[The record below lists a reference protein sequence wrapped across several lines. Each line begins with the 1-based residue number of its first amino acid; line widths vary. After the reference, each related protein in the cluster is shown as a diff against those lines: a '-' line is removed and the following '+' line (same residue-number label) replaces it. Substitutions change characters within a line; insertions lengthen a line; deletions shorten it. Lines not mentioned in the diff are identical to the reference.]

1 MFRSDRDLR
10 IIEIRAREI
19 LDSRGFPTIET
30 DVVLE
35 CGVIGRAAVPSGA
48 STGVHEAIE
57 LRDEDKT
64 RYMGKGVRKAIE
76 NVNNMANDII
86 LPKKITATEQREIDR
101 LMIEYDGT
109 PNKGKIGAN
118 AILSVSMAVA
128 RAAAYAYGIPLYRYL
143 GGLNSFILPTPFMN
157 ILNGGKH
164 GDNQLEFQE
173 FMIVPA
179 GAKNFSEAMRYGSE
193 VFHSLK
199 SILKSKGLGIAVGD
213 EGGFSPKVSN
223 TREALSLIVQAIEK
237 AGLKPGRDVYLALDP
252 AASEFFNEEKRVYE
266 MKTEGKDMSPAD
278 MTEFYAQLVNEFPIV
293 SIEDG
298 MAEDDWEGWKLM
310 TDKLGNRIQLVGD
323 DVFVTN
329 IERLKKGIE
338 KGITNSILIK
348 LNQIGT
354 ISETID
360 TINLAKKAGYTSI
373 VSHRSGETE
382 DPFIADFTVAMGC
395 GMIKTGSLSRSERL
409 SKYNQLIR
417 IEEELRGQGVFA
429 GTGFIKNLNMQ

>member
-1 MFRSDRDLR
+1 MIRTDRDLR
-10 IIEIRAREI
+10 IVEIRAREI
-19 LDSRGFPTIET
+19 LDSRGFPAIET

-48 STGVHEAIE
+48 STGVHEALE
-57 LRDEDKT
+57 LRDGDT
-64 RYMGKGVRKAIE
+64 RRFMGKGVRKAIE
-76 NVNNMANDII
+76 NVNLIASAVI
-86 LPKKITATEQREIDR
+86 LPKRIPATEQREIDK

-109 PNKGKIGAN
+109 PNKNKLGAN

-128 RAAAYAYGIPLYRYL
+128 RAAAAALGLPLYRYL
-143 GGLNSFILPTPFMN
+143 GGVNSFILPTPFMN

-164 GDNQLEFQE
+164 GDNALEIQE

-179 GAKNFSEAMRYGSE
+179 GAPSMSEAIRYGSE
-193 VFHSLK
+193 VFHALR

-223 TREALSLIVQAIEK
+223 TRETLSLIVSAIEK
-237 AGLKPGRDVYLALDP
+237 AGLVPGRDVYLALDP
-252 AASEFFNEEKRVYE
+252 AASEFYNEEKKVYE
-266 MKTEGKDMSPAD
+266 MRSENRD
-278 MTEFYAQLVNEFPIV
+278 MTPDEMVEFYEKLVSEFPIV

-298 MAEDDWEGWKLM
+298 MAEDDWDGFKIM
-310 TDKLGNRIQLVGD
+310 TERMGSKIQLIGD
-323 DVFVTN
+323 DIFVTN
-329 IERLKKGIE
+329 INRFKEGI
-338 KGITNSILIK
+338 KRGIANSILIK

-354 ISETID
+354 VSETID
-360 TINLAKKAGYTSI
+360 TINLAKMNGYSAV

-409 SKYNQLIR
+409 AKYNQLIR
-417 IEEELRGQGVFA
+417 IEEELKDQGVFA
-429 GTGFIKNLNMQ
+429 GRDFIKNLIN

>member
-1 MFRSDRDLR
+1 MMRTDRDLR
-10 IIEIRAREI
+10 IVEIRAREI

-48 STGVHEAIE
+48 STGVHEALE
-57 LRDEDKT
+57 LRDGDT
-64 RYMGKGVRKAIE
+64 RRFMGKGVRKAIE
-76 NVNNMANDII
+76 NVNLIASAVI
-86 LPKKITATEQREIDR
+86 LPKRIPATEQREIDK

-109 PNKGKIGAN
+109 PNKNKLGAN

-128 RAAAYAYGIPLYRYL
+128 RAAAAALGLPLYRYL
-143 GGLNSFILPTPFMN
+143 GGVNSFVLPTPFMN

-164 GDNQLEFQE
+164 GDNALEIQE

-179 GAKNFSEAMRYGSE
+179 GAPSMSEAIRYGSE
-193 VFHSLK
+193 VFHALR
-199 SILKSKGLGIAVGD
+199 SILKSKGFGIAVGD

-223 TREALSLIVQAIEK
+223 TRETLSLIVSAIEK
-237 AGLKPGRDVYLALDP
+237 AGLVPGRDVYLALDP
-252 AASEFFNEEKRVYE
+252 AASEFYNEEKKVYE
-266 MKTEGKDMSPAD
+266 MRSENRD
-278 MTEFYAQLVNEFPIV
+278 MTPDEMVEFYEKLVSEFPIV

-298 MAEDDWEGWKLM
+298 MAEDDWDGFKIM
-310 TDKLGNRIQLVGD
+310 TERMGSKIQLIGD
-323 DVFVTN
+323 DLFVTN
-329 IERLKKGIE
+329 INRFKEGI
-338 KGITNSILIK
+338 KRGIANSILIK

-354 ISETID
+354 VSETID
-360 TINLAKKAGYTSI
+360 TINLAKMNGYSAV

-409 SKYNQLIR
+409 AKYNQLIR
-417 IEEELRGQGVFA
+417 IEEELKDQCVFA
-429 GTGFIKNLNMQ
+429 GRDFIKNLIN

>member
-1 MFRSDRDLR
+1 MMRSYKDLR
-10 IIEIRAREI
+10 IVEIKAREI
-19 LDSRGFPTIET
+19 LDSRGFPTIES

-48 STGVHEAIE
+48 STGIHEALE
-57 LRDEDKT
+57 LRDGDNK
-64 RYMGKGVRKAIE
+64 RFMGKGVKRAIE
-76 NVNNMANDII
+76 NVNLIASAVI
-86 LPKKITATEQREIDR
+86 LPKRIPATEQREIDR

-109 PNKGKIGAN
+109 PNKSKLGAN
-118 AILSVSMAVA
+118 AILSVSMAAA
-128 RAAAYAYGIPLYRYL
+128 RAAATALGMPLYRYL
-143 GGLNSFILPTPFMN
+143 GGVNSFILPTPFMN

-164 GDNQLEFQE
+164 GDNSLEIQE

-179 GAKNFSEAMRYGSE
+179 GAPSMREAIRYGSE

-223 TREALSLIVQAIEK
+223 TRETLSLIVSAIEK
-237 AGLKPGRDVYLALDP
+237 AGLVPGRDVYLALDP
-252 AASEFFNEEKRVYE
+252 AASEFYNDEKKVYE
-266 MKTEGKDMSPAD
+266 MKSEKKDMTPSELVD
-278 MTEFYAQLVNEFPIV
+278 FYSRLVSEFPIV

-298 MAEDDWEGWKLM
+298 MAEDDWDGWKIM
-310 TDKLGNRIQLVGD
+310 TEKMGSEIQLIGD
-323 DVFVTN
+323 DIFVTN
-329 IERLKKGIE
+329 INRFREGIE

-348 LNQIGT
+348 LNQIGS

-360 TINLAKKAGYTSI
+360 TINLARMYGYSAV

-382 DPFIADFTVAMGC
+382 DSFIADFTVAIGC

-417 IEEELRGQGVFA
+417 IEEELREQARFA
-429 GTGFIKNLNMQ
+429 GSTFIKNLD

>member
-1 MFRSDRDLR
+1 MMRSDKDLR
-10 IIEIRAREI
+10 IVEIKAREI
-19 LDSRGFPTIET
+19 LDSRGFPTIES

-48 STGVHEAIE
+48 STGIHEALE
-57 LRDEDKT
+57 LRDGDNK
-64 RYMGKGVRKAIE
+64 RFMGKGVKRAIE
-76 NVNNMANDII
+76 NVNLIASAVI
-86 LPKKITATEQREIDR
+86 LPKRIPATEQREIDR

-109 PNKGKIGAN
+109 PNKSKLGAN
-118 AILSVSMAVA
+118 AILSVSMAAA
-128 RAAAYAYGIPLYRYL
+128 RAAATALGMPLYRYL
-143 GGLNSFILPTPFMN
+143 GGVNSFILPTPFMN

-164 GDNQLEFQE
+164 GDNSLEIQE

-179 GAKNFSEAMRYGSE
+179 GAPSMREAIRYGSE

-223 TREALSLIVQAIEK
+223 TRETLSLIVSAIEK
-237 AGLKPGRDVYLALDP
+237 AGLVPGRDVYLAIDP
-252 AASEFFNEEKRVYE
+252 AASEFYNDEKKVYE
-266 MKTEGKDMSPAD
+266 MKSEKKDMTPSELVD
-278 MTEFYAQLVNEFPIV
+278 FYSRLVSEFPIV

-298 MAEDDWEGWKLM
+298 MAEDDWDGWKIM
-310 TDKLGNRIQLVGD
+310 TEKMGSEIQLIGD
-323 DVFVTN
+323 DIFVTN
-329 IERLKKGIE
+329 IDRFREGIE

-348 LNQIGT
+348 LNQIGS

-360 TINLAKKAGYTSI
+360 TINLARMYGYSAV

-382 DPFIADFTVAMGC
+382 DSFIADFTVAIGC

-417 IEEELRGQGVFA
+417 IEEELREQARFA
-429 GTGFIKNLNMQ
+429 GSTFIKNLD

>member
-1 MFRSDRDLR
+1 MMRTDRDLR
-10 IIEIRAREI
+10 IVEIRAREI

-48 STGVHEAIE
+48 STGVHEALE
-57 LRDEDKT
+57 LRDGDT
-64 RYMGKGVRKAIE
+64 RRFMGKGVRKAIE
-76 NVNNMANDII
+76 NVNLIASAVI
-86 LPKKITATEQREIDR
+86 LPKRIPATEQREIDK

-109 PNKGKIGAN
+109 PNKNKLGAN

-128 RAAAYAYGIPLYRYL
+128 RAAAAALGLPLYRYL
-143 GGLNSFILPTPFMN
+143 GGVNSFILPTPFMN

-164 GDNQLEFQE
+164 GDNALEIQE

-179 GAKNFSEAMRYGSE
+179 GAPSMSEAIRYGSE
-193 VFHSLK
+193 VFHALR

-223 TREALSLIVQAIEK
+223 TREALSLIISAIEK
-237 AGLKPGRDVYLALDP
+237 AGLAPGRDVYLALDP
-252 AASEFFNEEKRVYE
+252 AASEFYNEEKKVYE
-266 MKTEGKDMSPAD
+266 MRSENRD
-278 MTEFYAQLVNEFPIV
+278 MTPDEMVEFYEKLVSEFPIV

-298 MAEDDWEGWKLM
+298 MAEDDWDGFKIM
-310 TDKLGNRIQLVGD
+310 TERMGSKIQLIGD
-323 DVFVTN
+323 DIFVTN
-329 IERLKKGIE
+329 INRFKEGI
-338 KGITNSILIK
+338 KRGIANSILIK

-354 ISETID
+354 VSETID
-360 TINLAKKAGYTSI
+360 TINLAKMNGYSAV

-409 SKYNQLIR
+409 AKYNQLIR
-417 IEEELRGQGVFA
+417 IEEELKDQCVFA
-429 GTGFIKNLNMQ
+429 GRDFIKNLIN

>member
-1 MFRSDRDLR
+1 MMRTDRDLR
-10 IIEIRAREI
+10 IVEIRAREI
-19 LDSRGFPTIET
+19 LDSRGSPTIET

-48 STGVHEAIE
+48 STGVHEALE
-57 LRDEDKT
+57 LRDGDT
-64 RYMGKGVRKAIE
+64 RRFMGKGVRKAIE
-76 NVNNMANDII
+76 NVNLIASAVI
-86 LPKKITATEQREIDR
+86 LPKRIPATEQREIDK

-109 PNKGKIGAN
+109 PNKNKLGAN

-128 RAAAYAYGIPLYRYL
+128 RAAAAALGLPLYRYL
-143 GGLNSFILPTPFMN
+143 GGVNSFILPTPFMN

-164 GDNQLEFQE
+164 GDNALEIQE

-179 GAKNFSEAMRYGSE
+179 GAPSMSEAIRYGSE
-193 VFHSLK
+193 VFHALR

-223 TREALSLIVQAIEK
+223 TREALSLIISAIEK
-237 AGLKPGRDVYLALDP
+237 AGLAPGRDVYLALDP
-252 AASEFFNEEKRVYE
+252 AASEFYNEEKKVYE
-266 MKTEGKDMSPAD
+266 MRSENRD
-278 MTEFYAQLVNEFPIV
+278 MTPDEMVEFYEKLVSEFPIV

-298 MAEDDWEGWKLM
+298 MAEDDWDGFKIM
-310 TDKLGNRIQLVGD
+310 TERMGSKIQLIGD
-323 DVFVTN
+323 DIFVTN
-329 IERLKKGIE
+329 INRFKEGI
-338 KGITNSILIK
+338 KRGIANSILIK

-354 ISETID
+354 VSETID
-360 TINLAKKAGYTSI
+360 TINLAKMNGYSAV

-409 SKYNQLIR
+409 AKYNQLIR
-417 IEEELRGQGVFA
+417 IEEELKDQCVFA
-429 GTGFIKNLNMQ
+429 GRDFIKNLIN

>member
-1 MFRSDRDLR
+1 MMRTDRDLR
-10 IIEIRAREI
+10 IVEIRAREI

-48 STGVHEAIE
+48 STGVHEALE
-57 LRDEDKT
+57 LRDGDT
-64 RYMGKGVRKAIE
+64 RRFMGKGVRKAIE
-76 NVNNMANDII
+76 NVNLIASAVI
-86 LPKKITATEQREIDR
+86 LPKRIPATEQREIDK

-109 PNKGKIGAN
+109 PNKNKLGAN

-128 RAAAYAYGIPLYRYL
+128 RAAAAALGLPLYRYL
-143 GGLNSFILPTPFMN
+143 GGVNSFILPTPFMN

-164 GDNQLEFQE
+164 GDNALEIQE

-179 GAKNFSEAMRYGSE
+179 GAPSMSEAIRYGSE
-193 VFHSLK
+193 VFHALR

-223 TREALSLIVQAIEK
+223 TRETLSLIVSAIEK
-237 AGLKPGRDVYLALDP
+237 AGLVPGRDVYLALDP
-252 AASEFFNEEKRVYE
+252 AASEFYNEEKKVYE
-266 MKTEGKDMSPAD
+266 MRSENRD
-278 MTEFYAQLVNEFPIV
+278 MTPDEMVEFYEKLVSEFPIV

-298 MAEDDWEGWKLM
+298 MAEDDWDGFKIM
-310 TDKLGNRIQLVGD
+310 TERMGSKIQLIGD
-323 DVFVTN
+323 DIFVTN
-329 IERLKKGIE
+329 INRFKEGI
-338 KGITNSILIK
+338 KRGIANSILIK

-354 ISETID
+354 VSETID
-360 TINLAKKAGYTSI
+360 TINLAKMNGYSAV

-409 SKYNQLIR
+409 AKYNQLIR
-417 IEEELRGQGVFA
+417 IEEELKDQCVFA
-429 GTGFIKNLNMQ
+429 GRDFIKNLIN